1 MSTFQLKH
9 ILCPVDFS
17 PHSAAALRIAGGM
30 AGMFGAAVVVLHAQR
45 LEAPEY
51 FTKAQ
56 VQALKSHLRKS
67 ARAGREL
74 GKKFADQHLPADV
87 EHRVVLLEEDAVEAV
102 LHVQKDLRA
111 ELIVMGTHGRT
122 GLARMRLGSVT
133 ESVLRQVRVPVLTV
147 GPKIRPAASLAKIR
161 RILCPVN
168 YSDLAQMA
176 LDHAAV
182 VAARS
187 GAELVVA
194 HVVEP
199 GADEEGRDWHQELC
213 DWVDPAV
220 RSHCTVKE
228 VVRKG
233 TAVEQ
238 IVAEAGESRPD
249 LIVLGAHPRS
259 FLGTILF
266 GSTTELV
273 IRNAPCPVLSV
284 IHK

>member
-1 MSTFQLKH
+1 MH
-9 ILCPVDFS
+9 DGEGD
-17 PHSAAALRIAGGM
+17 R
-30 AGMFGAAVVVLHAQR
+30 
-45 LEAPEY
+45 
-51 FTKAQ
+51 
-56 VQALKSHLRKS
+56 
-67 ARAGREL
+67 
-74 GKKFADQHLPADV
+74 
-87 EHRVVLLEEDAVEAV
+87 
-102 LHVQKDLRA
+102 
-111 ELIVMGTHGRT
+111 
-122 GLARMRLGSVT
+122 
-133 ESVLRQVRVPVLTV
+133 
-147 GPKIRPAASLAKIR
+147 
-161 RILCPVN
+161 
-168 YSDLAQMA
+168 A